1 MFNLN
6 TTKRAPSGSRRT
18 FIKAAA
24 AGLALAVATIGMVP
38 TYAAE
43 GGKVLVVLSNAAT
56 LDLKHGK
63 TYPTGYYLGEL
74 AIPLKAIVDAGYT
87 PVFANPEGVESHWD
101 PVSADVLYFNND
113 KVQSQAAAGYLAG
126 IAELK
131 TPKTL
136 TDILAQGTDDYVGIF
151 IPGGHA
157 PMQDL
162 MQNVELG
169 KILRAFHD
177 NGRPTGVI
185 CHGPAALLSAVA
197 DPVAFRTALVAG
209 DPYTAARM
217 AGDWPYAGYRVTGFS
232 TAEESAIEGEGN
244 QLGGQVQFYLP
255 AALAQAGAHVDST
268 SLWNPNVIV
277 DRELVSGQQ
286 PFSAEAFATAFVAKL
301 KEAGAN

>member
-1 MFNLN
+1 MTNLN
-6 TTKRAPSGSRRT
+6 TAKSLSGSRRT

-24 AGLALAVATIGMVP
+24 AGVALTASIGMVP
-38 TYAAE
+38 AFGAD
-43 GGKVLVVLSNAAT
+43 GGKVLIVLSNAAT
-56 LDLKHGK
+56 LDLKDGK
-63 TYPTGYYLGEL
+63 TYNTGYYLGEL
-74 AIPLKAIVDAGYT
+74 AIPLKAIVEAGYL
-87 PVFANPEGVESHWD
+87 PVFANPDGIESHWD

-113 KVQSQAAAGYLAG
+113 QAQSQAAADYLAG
-126 IAELK
+126 IADLK
-131 TPKTL
+131 TPRTL
-136 TDILAQGTDDYVGIF
+136 ADVLAEGTDDYVGIF

-169 KILRAFHD
+169 KVLRAFHV

-185 CHGPAALLSAVA
+185 CHGPVALLAAVA
-197 DPVAFRTALVAG
+197 DPVGFRAALVAG
-209 DPYTAARM
+209 DPYTAASL

-232 TAEESAIEGEGN
+232 TAEEAAIEGEGN

-268 SLWNPNVIV
+268 ALWNPSVIV

-286 PFSAEAFATAFVAKL
+286 PFSAEAFAAAFVAKL
-301 KEAGAN
+301 KEAGTP